1 MEAIVL
7 GMLALAAGG
16 WASGDPRLAQGRL
29 VYREACAACHG
40 DDGRGNPAWESRV
53 PAPNLATGAST
64 AERADHWQAIVA
76 KGGRAFGLASEMPAY
91 GETLTRE
98 EIASA
103 VAYLR
108 SLCRSADRY
117 PPGELNPRRL
127 LATPKAFP
135 ENEVGVQASHAL
147 NRTSDTLLHARL
159 EGRFGPRLG
168 YGLSLPIRPEDTA
181 FDEFAGV
188 GNVSAELS
196 AVVAFSPKRGRIASL
211 GLEAEAPT
219 GSLPRNLGTKTW
231 VWKPSAAIGQA
242 WGDGRT
248 AAQAA
253 LVAELPA
260 ELRRQDR
267 QLLYLFGISRS
278 LGAPKTSWVP
288 ALELSGV
295 VNRRRHFWRHELLVE
310 ISRPLNRLG
319 HVVAAAGVRTP
330 LGRSFGP
337 TRLEG
342 HVLWD
347 FSEGRPW
354 RGFSRSFRSTL
365 SR

>member
-1 MEAIVL
+1 MALGSIALLVL
-7 GMLALAAGG
+7 ASG
-16 WASGDPRLAQGRL
+16 WSSGDPRLARGRL

-40 DDGRGNPAWESRV
+40 EAGRGNPAWESRV
-53 PAPNLATGAST
+53 PPPDLATGAST
-64 AERADHWQAIVA
+64 AERADHWEAIVA

-98 EIASA
+98 EIGAA

-108 SLCRSADRY
+108 SLCPSADRY
-117 PPGELNPRRL
+117 PPGELNARRL

-135 ENEVGVQASHAL
+135 ESELALQASHAL
-147 NRTSDTLLHARL
+147 NATSDTLLHARL
-159 EGRFGPRLG
+159 EGRIGPRLG
-168 YGLSLPIRPEDTA
+168 YGLSLPVRPADTT

-188 GNVSAELS
+188 GNLSAQMS
-196 AVVAFSPKRGRIASL
+196 AVVGFSAKSGRIASL
-211 GLEAEAPT
+211 ALEAEAPS
-219 GSLPRNLGTKTW
+219 GSRPRNLGAGTW
-231 VWKPSAAIGQA
+231 VWKPSAAMGQA
-242 WGDGRT
+242 WGGGRAT
-248 AAQAA
+248 AQAA
-253 LVAELPA
+253 FVAELPA

-267 QLLYLFGISRS
+267 QLLYFVGITRS

-288 ALELSGV
+288 ALELLGV
-295 VNRRRHFWRHELLVE
+295 VNRRRSLWRHELLVE
-310 ISRPLNRLG
+310 VSRPLNRLG
-319 HVVAAAGVRTP
+319 HLLAAVGVRTP

-342 HVLWD
+342 HLLWD